1 MCQVFRSH
9 WLLHRWC
16 TKASVHLP
24 SQNYL
29 PVAHPKLEHFLFSSW
44 RRPISEVRLAC
55 SYISVAHDMVLTIK
69 SCLEIE
75 TKHQIPVPGKRY
87 CFARTER
94 SFSFAYG
101 TTLVYLS
108 KTVWRS
114 LTTGT
119 TKFVEWKL
127 QPSHFPAKAGRC
139 LVLGARYRMIKKS
152 RVCWKVSA
160 FSLSNRDHQV
170 LWWWNQRR
178 FSFSVQELHKHI
190 ACTILCIRVDLHILS
205 IRKLFRIDRQELL
218 CE

>member
-119 TKFVEWKL
+119 TKFVEWKF

-139 LVLGARYRMIKKS
+139 LVLRARYRMIKK
-152 RVCWKVSA
+152 K
-160 FSLSNRDHQV
+160 
-170 LWWWNQRR
+170 
-178 FSFSVQELHKHI
+178 
-190 ACTILCIRVDLHILS
+190 
-205 IRKLFRIDRQELL
+205 
-218 CE
+218 